1 MEKENTPLEM
11 EAIMKANGKITKFQ
25 ALALCTLAME
35 EYSIQE
41 NGEMMSLMDGGLY
54 IRILNETNNGKVMKE
69 NSKMELSK
77 EEAK

>member
-1 MEKENTPLEM
+1 MEKENILLEM
-11 EAIMKANGKITKFQ
+11 EAIMKVNGKIIKYL
-25 ALALCTLAME
+25 ALAPCTSAMAT
-35 EYSIQE
+35 SNIQG